1 MIDPAHLSEYAE
13 TTNMYTMHSFTFD
26 HVFDQDSTQN
36 QVYEITA
43 KPAVMSVLQVK
54 LLKQSILLTVL
65 GI

>member
-43 KPAVMSVLQVK
+43 QPAVMSVLQVN
-54 LLKQSILLTVL
+54 ID
-65 GI
+65 